1 MSSRLGHGKK
11 MSVGLAATTVML
23 MMSGGT
29 AHAAT
34 GSGSIGAIAYEIPS
48 ERVTLSGGQV
58 QCATFHR
65 LNAQGQDDPTI
76 HSLPMTSG
84 NFGLI
89 TKTGGGTATFT
100 INNDWYAGPSG
111 TFTSNTCAT
120 AGSVE
125 GTLSVSYV
133 GWSCASDTS
142 ADYTRSSTTTYS
154 LVGTV
159 VCDNT
164 STGTVETTAITL
176 TFSGTQVLCGGTG
189 QPTCDHVDAGT
200 NIQGTYSWS
209 T

>member
-1 MSSRLGHGKK
+1 MSKTQKIPFG
-11 MSVGLAATTVML
+11 MAAASLML
-23 MMSGGT
+23 MLSAGT
-29 AHAAT
+29 AYGAT
-34 GSGSIGAIAYEIPS
+34 GSGSIGAVAYEIPS
-48 ERVTLSGGQV
+48 ERVTLSSGQV

-65 LNAQGQDDPTI
+65 LNANGQVDATI
-76 HSLPMTSG
+76 HKLPMTSG
-84 NFGLI
+84 SFGLL

-100 INNDWYAGPSG
+100 INNDWYAGPPG

-120 AGSVE
+120 AGSPV

-142 ADYTRSSTTTYS
+142 ADYTRSSNETYS

-164 STGTVETTAITL
+164 STTTVETTAITL

-200 NIQGTYSWS
+200 NIQGTYAWS